1 MPEVKLY
8 MFPGS
13 NSVLT
18 ARLMLE
24 HKRVE
29 YRCVTLIPGAHAFM
43 MLGFGFP
50 TMGVPA
56 LKIDGR
62 RVQGTRQISR
72 ALDELVAERP
82 LFPADPAQRRDVE
95 HAERW
100 GEDFQNAARRIFY
113 CAARRDRQAFKSVMT
128 PGRSLPA
135 RIALRVSAPM
145 IVRLATGAHRASDEA
160 GREDLML
167 LPERLDQIDA
177 WIAEGVLDGDV
188 LNAADFQIAVNV
200 SLLAFMEDVAPFLEG
215 RPAAALAR
223 RVAPDYPGHVGAVL
237 PPEWLTP
244 LRDAAAKGAPTPLAG
259 TTTRSTQSTR
269 STRSTRSA
277 S

>member
-1 MPEVKLY
+1 MAAKVKLY

-24 HKRVE
+24 HKGVG

-43 MLGFGFP
+43 MLGFGFA

-72 ALDELVAERP
+72 ALDELVAQRP
-82 LFPADPAQRRDVE
+82 LFPADPARRKAVE

-100 GEDFQNAARRIFY
+100 GEDFQNATRRIFY
-113 CAARRDRQAFKSVMT
+113 CGARRDPQAFRSVMT

-135 RIALRVSAPM
+135 RAILRVSARL

-177 WIAEGVLDGDV
+177 WIAEGLLGGDE

-223 RVAPDYPGHVGAVL
+223 RVAPAYPGHVRAVL
-237 PPEWLTP
+237 PADWLAALREASAPSAPATP
-244 LRDAAAKGAPTPLAG
+244 TAPAAVAAAAEN
-259 TTTRSTQSTR
+259 
-269 STRSTRSA
+269 
-277 S
+277 